1 MEYNFTVKHI
11 KGSSNSTTDSLSRLP
26 ICSPGST
33 VAPFPVEQQ
42 LGQRIPD
49 PITRM
54 EGELKEPQELTT
66 VNKVEFSVEE
76 GEILSDVAELA
87 KYPRQ
92 EVVNV
97 SVAEVVGDV
106 PKAAW
111 DILPL
116 TIKEVAEATRTDKVY
131 SKLYRAIKAG
141 VLNKNDKD
149 VSKFN
154 GSFDQLYIE
163 DEVIYFGTRV
173 VIPTIHH
180 QRLMQELHYRHV
192 GVGKMKQTVRQVF

>member
-1 MEYNFTVKHI
+1 M
-11 KGSSNSTTDSLSRLP
+11 
-26 ICSPGST
+26 
-33 VAPFPVEQQ
+33 
-42 LGQRIPD
+42 
-49 PITRM
+49 
-54 EGELKEPQELTT
+54 
-66 VNKVEFSVEE
+66 
-76 GEILSDVAELA
+76 SDVTELA

-97 SVAEVVGDV
+97 SIAQVVGDV

-131 SKLYRAIKAG
+131 SKLYKAIKAG

-154 GSFDQLYIE
+154 GVFDQLYIE

-173 VIPTIHH
+173 VIPTVHH
-180 QRLMQELHYRHV
+180 QRLMQELHLHCTHV
-192 GVGKMKQTVRQVF
+192 GVSKMKQTVR

>member
-11 KGSSNSTTDSLSRLP
+11 KGSSNSTADSLSRLP
-26 ICSPGST
+26 ICTPGST

-54 EGELKEPQELTT
+54 EGALKEPKELSTI
-66 VNKVEFSVEE
+66 NSVEISVDE
-76 GEILSDVAELA
+76 EDLLCDVTELA

-97 SVAEVVGDV
+97 SISQIIGDGPKVAL
-106 PKAAW
+106 

-116 TIKEVAEATRTDKVY
+116 TIKKVADATKTDKVY
-131 SKLYRAIKAG
+131 SKLYKSI
-141 VLNKNDKD
+141 
-149 VSKFN
+149 
-154 GSFDQLYIE
+154 
-163 DEVIYFGTRV
+163 
-173 VIPTIHH
+173 
-180 QRLMQELHYRHV
+180 
-192 GVGKMKQTVRQVF
+192 